1 MGNHVPAGWPDESL
15 AGSDS
20 EDPGEP
26 PRLKVETK
34 VSVEL
39 HLDEQGN
46 HCGERL
52 PARDSGGPRPAAA
65 PPSQPPE
72 QRKGAEGL
80 GSPKLGAGESLF
92 PGEGAPGTG
101 CSGGATPPAGRGS
114 PEVGRPAPAAPRD
127 CRTLSPPRPAGPAWL

>member
-1 MGNHVPAGWPDESL
+1 MANHVPAGWPDESL

-20 EDPGEP
+20 EGPGEQ

-46 HCGERL
+46 HCSERI
-52 PARDSGGPRPAAA
+52 PARESGGPRPAAA

-72 QRKGAEGL
+72 QRKGAEGPL
-80 GSPKLGAGESLF
+80 SLELGAGKSLVL
-92 PGEGAPGTG
+92 GEAGPGTG
-101 CSGGATPPAGRGS
+101 FGGGVRGAR
-114 PEVGRPAPAAPRD
+114 GW
-127 CRTLSPPRPAGPAWL
+127 RPAGQG

>member
-20 EDPGEP
+20 EEPGEL

-52 PARDSGGPRPAAA
+52 AARDSGGPRPAAV

-80 GSPKLGAGESLF
+80 GSPKRGAGESLLL
-92 PGEGAPGTG
+92 GERAPETG
-101 CSGGATPPAGRGS
+101 CSRGA
-114 PEVGRPAPAAPRD
+114 
-127 CRTLSPPRPAGPAWL
+127 SPPPQDTGEPRGGETSGRTRSPV

>member
-1 MGNHVPAGWPDESL
+1 MDAVCNHVPAGWPDESL

-46 HCGERL
+46 HCGERP
-52 PARDSGGPRPAAA
+52 PARDSGGPRPAAT

-80 GSPKLGAGESLF
+80 GSLKLGAGESLL
-92 PGEGAPGTG
+92 PGEGALGTG
-101 CSGGATPPAGRGS
+101 CPGGA
-114 PEVGRPAPAAPRD
+114 
-127 CRTLSPPRPAGPAWL
+127 SPPLDVGAPKGGDLRPCPQPRITVPP